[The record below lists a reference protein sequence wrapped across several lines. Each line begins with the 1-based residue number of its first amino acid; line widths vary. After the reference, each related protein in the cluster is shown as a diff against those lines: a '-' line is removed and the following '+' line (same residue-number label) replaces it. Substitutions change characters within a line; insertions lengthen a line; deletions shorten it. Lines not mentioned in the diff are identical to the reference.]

1 MSYQK
6 PVIKSKI
13 HTANKTVSNEDR
25 AALEGKVA
33 DVKRNEVEL
42 KQEEIDNY
50 NFNTCSQIDP
60 AFENLQLTGKHV
72 IVRLH
77 KENYIKSIEVLP
89 GGIPIYDAW
98 ISQVDGRMRQTDP
111 PKWVD
116 NPLPYVFMGTVVAIS
131 PLAKAE
137 FLKEKEELEKY
148 DPAAAKEYKV
158 LSVGDTVTLNHFMF
172 ADNRFY
178 LNKQQRDFIKNPN
191 EYRIEHW
198 EGYVKIHPTVIESIV
213 VAEDSNK
220 FLASPFME
228 YKKWTIVNDTTTDN
242 N

>member
-33 DVKRNEVEL
+33 DDKRNEVEL

-89 GGIPIYDAW
+89 GGIPIYDA
-98 ISQVDGRMRQTDP
+98 
-111 PKWVD
+111 
-116 NPLPYVFMGTVVAIS
+116 
-131 PLAKAE
+131 
-137 FLKEKEELEKY
+137 
-148 DPAAAKEYKV
+148 
-158 LSVGDTVTLNHFMF
+158 
-172 ADNRFY
+172 
-178 LNKQQRDFIKNPN
+178 
-191 EYRIEHW
+191 
-198 EGYVKIHPTVIESIV
+198 
-213 VAEDSNK
+213 
-220 FLASPFME
+220 
-228 YKKWTIVNDTTTDN
+228 
-242 N
+242 